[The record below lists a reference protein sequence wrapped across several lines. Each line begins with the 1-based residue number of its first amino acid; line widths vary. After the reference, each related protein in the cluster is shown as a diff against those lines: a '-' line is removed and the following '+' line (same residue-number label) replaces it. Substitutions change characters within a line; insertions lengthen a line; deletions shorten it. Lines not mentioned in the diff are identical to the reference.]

1 MKNYNQFLAEEA
13 IRNNVK
19 GLDKEGLHDYI
30 NKHSNLLN
38 DEQVKGILENPHVKS
53 VDGVR
58 RLTNIAGS
66 IDKKGLGILTI
77 HAMSEPDKHTR
88 SSMAYQLV
96 NNGNLTDEHLKHIV
110 KSSLSPV
117 STESEFD
124 DHLANKIYHK
134 ATNKTEIESRITTMR
149 NNFKK

>member
-13 IRNNVK
+13 IRNNIK

-30 NKHSNLLN
+30 NQHSNLLN

-53 VDGVR
+53 VDGIR

-66 IDKKGLGILTI
+66 IDKKGLGVLTI
-77 HAMSEPDKHTR
+77 HAMNEPDKHAR

-96 NNGNLTDEHLKHIV
+96 NHGNLTDEHLKHIV
-110 KSSLSPV
+110 KSSLSPI
-117 STESEFD
+117 SAESEFD
-124 DHLANKIYHK
+124 DHLANKIQAK
-134 ATNKTEIESRITTMR
+134 AVNKTEIESRIKTMR
-149 NNFKK
+149 TKFKK